1 MKKLLLSFF
10 ALAFSLWLAG
20 TCDAQQIQNTLRK
33 IQETKTIK
41 LGYLDQ
47 SLPFSFVD
55 DKKKPAGY
63 SVELCQKVVT
73 GIEQQLGL
81 TDLAV
86 QWVPITLVN
95 RFEMVTNGTI
105 DLECG
110 ISTITVSRQKI
121 VDFSLM
127 TWLDGGNF
135 IVKTGQPH
143 GGLGDLAGKRIA
155 VIVGTTTESA
165 LRDALKRDFVNA
177 EIVLVKEHLQG
188 LNAVDQGKADAYA
201 ADQTVLIGLALAV
214 KDQLKLTL
222 SDRNFSYEPY
232 GLTLRRNDADFKQ
245 AVNQVLA
252 RLYRTGQIVAIYDR
266 WFGKLGKPSQLLAA
280 MFAINGI
287 PE

>member
-1 MKKLLLSFF
+1 MKRLSFSF
-10 ALAFSLWLAG
+10 VAVALSLWLAG
-20 TCDAQQIQNTLRK
+20 TCTAQQIQNTLRK
-33 IQETKTIK
+33 IQETKTIR
-41 LGYLDQ
+41 LGYLEQ

-55 DKKKPAGY
+55 DSRKPQGY
-63 SVELCQKVVT
+63 SVELCQKVAT
-73 GIEQQLGL
+73 GIQRQLGL
-81 TDLAV
+81 EELKV
-86 QWVPITLVN
+86 QWVPITLLN

-135 IVKTGQPH
+135 MVKDGQPR
-143 GGLGDLAGKRIA
+143 GGLDDLAGKRIA
-155 VIVGTTTESA
+155 VIVGTTTETA
-165 LRDALKRDFVNA
+165 LQDALKRNSINA

-188 LNAVDQGKADAYA
+188 LDAVDQGKADAYA

-214 KDQLKLTL
+214 RDQLKLKL
-222 SDRNFSYEPY
+222 SEQNFSYEPY
-232 GLTLRRNDADFKQ
+232 GLTMRRNDADFKQ

-252 RLYRTGQIVAIYDR
+252 RLYRSGQIVTIYDR

-280 MFAINGI
+280 MFTINGL